1 MQHYITNI
9 GYKPLISLKKNHFAK
24 NTLFVITT
32 ITIGVKM
39 TNLKKI
45 GLTALAGSLAA
56 IGYAQAGSL
65 SVNGTAR
72 MEYQTTSTSTTNAD
86 TFAQTASIT
95 FSGSGELD
103 NGNTVSFTQV
113 RAGASAGAITSQ
125 SVTLDM
131 GDMGTLSLASMNLA
145 GIGTIQDMVP
155 NGGEQPWD
163 DIGVTGEHGTPEQG
177 VASPHAGNRLGYSTT
192 AGGAT
197 ISAAADFNN
206 NSATTSL
213 AIQLPNLVEGF
224 NIGAGIATDADSAT
238 TEQDIETM
246 FVTYTMGSV
255 SVGYQ
260 VTDVE
265 QQTANTDIERTA
277 YGISFAVNDNLSIGY
292 GISDTEFESSSLTL
306 DEENA
311 GIGIAYTS
319 GGMKLGII
327 NNTKDNAGGSAG
339 ADEMTEFQLTFAF

>member
-1 MQHYITNI
+1 
-9 GYKPLISLKKNHFAK
+9 
-24 NTLFVITT
+24 
-32 ITIGVKM
+32 M

-56 IGYAQAGSL
+56 IGYAQAGAL

-72 MEYQTTSTSTTNAD
+72 MEYSTDSSSTTTTDA
-86 TFAQTASIT
+86 FAQNTSIS
-95 FSGSGELD
+95 FSGSGEMD
-103 NGNTVSFTQV
+103 NGMTVSYFSLQ
-113 RAGASAGAITSQ
+113 AGSNASSQ
-125 SVTLDM
+125 SVALDM
-131 GDMGTLSLASMNLA
+131 GDMGTLTMSNYNMA
-145 GIGTIQDMVP
+145 GIGTIQDKVP

-163 DIGVTGEHGTPEQG
+163 DIGTHGAPEQG
-177 VASPHAGNRLGYSTT
+177 VASPHSGNRIGYKTT

-197 ISAAADFNN
+197 ISASMDYQQ
-206 NSATTSL
+206 NSPTTSL
-213 AIQLPNLVEGF
+213 AVSMPLMEGLE
-224 NIGAGIATDADSAT
+224 IGAGIATDQSSAT

-246 FVTYTMGSV
+246 YVKYTMGGI

-260 VTDVE
+260 TTDVDV
-265 QQTANTDIERTA
+265 TAASSDIERTA
-277 YGISFAVNDNLSIGY
+277 YGISFAVNDNLSVGY
-292 GISDTEFESSSLTL
+292 GISDTEFEAQSL

-339 ADEMTEFQLTFAF
+339 ADETLEFQLTFAF

>member
-1 MQHYITNI
+1 
-9 GYKPLISLKKNHFAK
+9 
-24 NTLFVITT
+24 
-32 ITIGVKM
+32 M

-72 MEYQTTSTSTTNAD
+72 MEYQSTAASATANAD

-103 NGNTVSFTQV
+103 NGHTVSFMQV
-113 RAGASAGAITSQ
+113 TNDDITSQ
-125 SVTLDM
+125 SVKLDM
-131 GDMGTLSLASMNLA
+131 GDMGTLSVASLNVA
-145 GIGTIQDMVP
+145 GIGTIQDKVP
-155 NGGEQPWD
+155 NGGEEPWD
-163 DIGVTGEHGTPEQG
+163 DIGVTGEHGSPEQG

-213 AIQLPNLVEGF
+213 AIQLPNLVEGL
-224 NIGAGIATDADSAT
+224 NIGAGIATDADSAS

-246 FVTYTMGSV
+246 FVSYTMGSV

-260 VTDVE
+260 KTDVDA
-265 QQTANTDIERTA
+265 TAANEDIERTA
-277 YGISFAVNDNLSIGY
+277 YGISFAVNENMSIGY
-292 GISDTEFESSSLTL
+292 GVSDVEFEEFTP
-306 DEENA
+306 DEESTGLGA
-311 GIGIAYTS
+311 SYTS
-319 GGMKLGII
+319 GGMKIGII
-327 NNTKDNAGGSAG
+327 HNQKDNRQGVTAEE
-339 ADEMTEFQLTFAF
+339 EMTELQLTFAF

>member
-1 MQHYITNI
+1 
-9 GYKPLISLKKNHFAK
+9 
-24 NTLFVITT
+24 
-32 ITIGVKM
+32 M

-113 RAGASAGAITSQ
+113 RAGAAAGAITSQ

-131 GDMGTLSLASMNLA
+131 GDMGTVSMASLNLA

-163 DIGVTGEHGTPEQG
+163 DLGTHGSPQQG
-177 VASPHAGNRLGYSTT
+177 VASPHAGNRLGYKTE
-192 AGGAT
+192 AGGAI
-197 ISAAADFNN
+197 ISAAINYEFN
-206 NSATTSL
+206 SPTTSV
-213 AIQLPNLVEGF
+213 AVQLPNLVEGL
-224 NIGAGIATDADSAT
+224 NIGAGIATDASAAGV
-238 TEQDIETM
+238 EDDIETM
-246 FVTYTMGSV
+246 YVKYTMGGI

-327 NNTKDNAGGSAG
+327 NNTKDNAGGTAG
-339 ADEMTEFQLTFAF
+339 GQDEMTEFQLTCAC

>member
-1 MQHYITNI
+1 
-9 GYKPLISLKKNHFAK
+9 
-24 NTLFVITT
+24 
-32 ITIGVKM
+32 M

-72 MEYQTTSTSTTNAD
+72 MEYSTDSSSTTTTDA
-86 TFAQTASIT
+86 FAQNSSIS

-103 NGNTVSFTQV
+103 NGMTVNYFSLQAGSNASTQNV
-113 RAGASAGAITSQ
+113 S
-125 SVTLDM
+125 LDM
-131 GDMGTLSLASMNLA
+131 GDMGTLSMSTNDMA
-145 GIGTIQDMVP
+145 GIGTIADKVP

-163 DIGVTGEHGTPEQG
+163 DIGTHGAPEQG
-177 VASPHAGNRLGYSTT
+177 IADPHASTMLGYKTS
-192 AGGAT
+192 AAGAT
-197 ISAAADFNN
+197 ISAAISYDQ
-206 NSATTSL
+206 NSPSTSL
-213 AIQLPNLVEGF
+213 AVSMPLMEGLEV
-224 NIGAGIATDADSAT
+224 GAGIATDQDSST

-246 FVTYTMGSV
+246 YVKYTMGGI

-260 VTDVE
+260 TTEVDVTA
-265 QQTANTDIERTA
+265 ANSDIERTA
-277 YGISFAVNDNLSIGY
+277 YGISFAVNDNLSVGY
-292 GISDTEFESSSLTL
+292 GISDTEFDAQTL

-327 NNTKDNAGGSAG
+327 NNTKDNAGGSTG
-339 ADEMTEFQLTFAF
+339 ADETLEFQLTFAF